1 MLRGH
6 ARDAIARC
14 EEALAVARAVGARAE
29 EGHALNTLGA
39 CRSGL
44 GEHEAGEACLREAL
58 AIALELQLFDD
69 IGRAYVNLS
78 DCVDQAGRIDE
89 AARLALEGVEAGR
102 SLGLGTG
109 YRAMLLAEAAQRT
122 FRAGRWDD
130 AERLADQALALR
142 AGGLVEG
149 SRARDRRPGRG
160 RARRSRRRAG
170 RLRACARHVQRRRV
184 RDVDRAGRRGR
195 RRARAVGRTS
205 HRGAGRRVAR
215 PGAKRGTRS
224 TPSSPPACTGS
235 VCARRPSSRRR
246 RARGSTEPGSASARR
261 GPRNWPRRIA
271 GQVAATPPG
280 TPAPELL
287 LYAAAVR
294 GRADPRRAHAR
305 PGRLGRADRA
315 RRRARHPGRRRL
327 RPLAPAPRPPSRSGS
342 ATPLPSR
349 CAPPRPQRPGSA
361 PGRCW
366 TRSARWHGAAAS
378 IWARPPIRPP
388 RTTST
393 SRPASATSSASS
405 PPGAPTA
412 RSAPSCS

>member
-6 ARDAIARC
+6 AREAIARC

-29 EGHALNTLGA
+29 QGHALNTLGA

-58 AIALELQLFDD
+58 AIALELELFDD

-78 DCVDQAGRIDE
+78 DCIDQAGRIDE
-89 AARLALEGVEAGR
+89 AARLALDGFEASR

-109 YRAMLLAEAAQRT
+109 YRAMLLSEAAHRT

-130 AERLADQALALR
+130 AERLADRALALR

-149 SRARDRRPGRG
+149 SAHATLAQIAAARGDPAAARDGLARARGAQD
-160 RARRSRRRAG
+160 
-170 RLRACARHVQRRRV
+170 RRV

-195 RRARAVGRTS
+195 RRARALGRTTD
-205 HRGAGRRVAR
+205 RGAGRGRAR
-215 PGAKRGTRS
+215 PGAKRGPGVSR
-224 TPSSPPACTGS
+224 SSPRACTGS

-246 RARGSTEPGSASARR
+246 RARSPTSSLSARR
-261 GPRNWPRRIA
+261 GLGPRIWPSGSPGRSPRRRPA
-271 GQVAATPPG
+271 RPRPSCSSTRRCARPSSRASPTRPTRPRGTRRSRAPTRSASRPSAP
-280 TPAPELL
+280 TPAG
-287 LYAAAVR
+287 AV
-294 GRADPRRAHAR
+294 PRRR
-305 PGRLGRADRA
+305 
-315 RRRARHPGRRRL
+315 
-327 RPLAPAPRPPSRSGS
+327 SRSGS
-342 ATPLPSR
+342 ATRPPNR

-366 TRSARWHGAAAS
+366 RRSARWRDAAAS
-378 IWARPPIRPP
+378 SSATPRTRPP

-393 SRPASATSSASS
+393 SRPASATSCASS
-405 PPGAPTA
+405 PPAAPTA
-412 RSAPSCS
+412 RSAPSCT